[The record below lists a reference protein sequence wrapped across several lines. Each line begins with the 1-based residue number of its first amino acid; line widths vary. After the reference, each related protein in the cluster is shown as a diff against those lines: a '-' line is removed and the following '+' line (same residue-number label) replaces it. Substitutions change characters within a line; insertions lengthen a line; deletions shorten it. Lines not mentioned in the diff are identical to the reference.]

1 MKTKPYIKALLVVV
15 PAVLLAF
22 VLQPAGAVA
31 ATSVHVTYAVDG
43 PGSVTPAYDANP
55 EEVLISKSYS
65 LYDLSTF
72 IWAGEISGAVVVPT
86 SDSEFEYWTA
96 DKTIYRAYLDNA
108 LYFMKPISAGTPLDS
123 LLYDVLP
130 REDGGSATEYSEY
143 YFVTEDTTFTAHFK
157 RTTPYVITYET
168 DGNGTVNPTSEEVEN
183 AFDCPTGSTPVA
195 NENFEFSHWTANK
208 EVVIGIEGAQTIA
221 AGDPITTEQ
230 LKKVLV
236 TDDITFTAHFKQT
249 SVDPEPEPVNPDGGD
264 TIKPADGANG
274 KLTPK
279 TGDTLPGAMAAVALG
294 AGVVVAGVALLKKR
308 GQQD

>member
-22 VLQPAGAVA
+22 VLQSVGAVA
-31 ATSVHVTYAVDG
+31 EGSAKITYVADG
-43 PGSVTPAYDANP
+43 PGSVTPNATNP
-55 EEVLISKSYS
+55 EDVVLIDQWRLPGYE
-65 LYDLSTF
+65 YIDN
-72 IWAGEISGAVVVPT
+72 GEISGATAVPT
-86 SDSEFEYWTA
+86 SSSEFEYWTA
-96 DKTIYRAYLDNA
+96 NKTVYRAYEGSGYILEPVEPNT
-108 LYFMKPISAGTPLDS
+108 PIDDLK
-123 LLYDVLP
+123 YEVLN
-130 REDGGSATEYSEY
+130 DGGETGTGFYEY

-230 LKKVLV
+230 LKQVIV
-236 TDDITFTAHFKQT
+236 TDDITFTAHFVAKD
-249 SVDPEPEPVNPDGGD
+249 VDPEPVDPDDSGD
-264 TIKPADGANG
+264 TTVKPASD
-274 KLTPK
+274 KPVPK

-294 AGVVVAGVALLKKR
+294 AGVVVAGAALLRKR
-308 GQQD
+308 SQQD